1 MSKLKIL
8 TIDGPSASGKGSL
21 SRNIAKHLGF
31 KILDSGL
38 LYRTYAYFS
47 QSGPNI
53 EEISNRIKNEISFSF
68 NENDVSIL
76 HKDKDITSLL
86 RSETTA
92 KIASELSALTKT
104 REDLLT
110 IQRDFYNQEGLV
122 ADGRDMGTVVFPKA
136 ALKIFLTASP
146 EVRAK
151 RRHLELQK
159 RGQEVNM
166 LDLIADIELRD
177 MKDRTRTLSPL
188 IPAEDSVVIDSSN
201 MSIDEVLSFTKKLTK
216 KEFNK

>member
-47 QSGPNI
+47 QSRPNI

-92 KIASELSALTKT
+92 KIASELSALPQT

-110 IQRDFYNQEGLV
+110 IQRDFYNQDGLV

>member
-92 KIASELSALTKT
+92 KIASELSALPQT

-110 IQRDFYNQEGLV
+110 IQRDFYNQDGLV

>member
-1 MSKLKIL
+1 
-8 TIDGPSASGKGSL
+8 
-21 SRNIAKHLGF
+21 
-31 KILDSGL
+31 
-38 LYRTYAYFS
+38 
-47 QSGPNI
+47 
-53 EEISNRIKNEISFSF
+53 
-68 NENDVSIL
+68 
-76 HKDKDITSLL
+76 
-86 RSETTA
+86 
-92 KIASELSALTKT
+92 
-104 REDLLT
+104 
-110 IQRDFYNQEGLV
+110 
-122 ADGRDMGTVVFPKA
+122 MGTVVFPKA

-151 RRHLELQK
+151 RRHLELQN